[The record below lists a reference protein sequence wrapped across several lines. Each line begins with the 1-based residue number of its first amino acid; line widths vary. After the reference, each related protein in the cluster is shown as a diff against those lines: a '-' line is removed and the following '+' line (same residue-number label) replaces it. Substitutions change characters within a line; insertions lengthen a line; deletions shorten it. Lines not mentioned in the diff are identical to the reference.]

1 MTEQGLPVEH
11 AYGYVFDGAPAYLR
25 PGRCGPGLWSWWT
38 VQNDVVGIFVLLDLD
53 DQLPVVGRGVGNE
66 VASLACL
73 LPNGK
78 PARRGALVLLPKR
91 ILPGLPMID

>member
-1 MTEQGLPVEH
+1 MDMFLMAPLPI
-11 AYGYVFDGAPAYLR
+11 FDQAGV
-25 PGRCGPGLWSWWT
+25 GPGLWSWWT
-38 VQNDVVGIFVLLDLD
+38 VQVGIFVLLDLD
-53 DQLPVVGRGVGNE
+53 DQLPVVGCGVGNE

-91 ILPGLPMID
+91 I

>member
-1 MTEQGLPVEH
+1 MGMFLMAPLPI
-11 AYGYVFDGAPAYLR
+11 FDQAGV
-25 PGRCGPGLWSWWT
+25 GPGLWSWWT

-91 ILPGLPMID
+91 I